1 MARLTERLPKNA
13 PGEFYV
19 DRSCIDCDTCRRVA
33 PAVFSEGE
41 SFSYV
46 HRQPASES
54 DRQRA
59 LMALLAC
66 PTASIGTEPRRSA
79 RSAVDLFPERIDGE
93 VYFCGFTAEES
104 FGAWSYLVRRA
115 PLRGNVLV
123 DSPRAATPLLS
134 RLGEWGG
141 ARLMF
146 LTHRDDVA
154 DHEVFRRRFGCERI
168 LHRDDITSSTRSVE
182 RPIDGLD
189 PVRIDD
195 DLLAIPVPGHT
206 RGHMVL
212 LYGETYLFTGDHLAW
227 SPGRH
232 GLHAFRDACWY
243 SWREQTR
250 SMERLLDH
258 RFEWV
263 LPGHGWRYHAASAA
277 AMRIEVERCVA
288 WMRSVA

>member
-1 MARLTERLPKNA
+1 LRLPENA
-13 PGEFYV
+13 PGPLFV
-19 DRSCIDCDTCRRVA
+19 DQTCIDCDTCRQMA
-33 PAVFSEGE
+33 PEIYGE
-41 SFSYV
+41 SRGFSYV
-46 HRQPASES
+46 MRQPES
-54 DRQRA
+54 AGEKLRA
-59 LMALLAC
+59 VQALVAC
-66 PTASIGTEPRRSA
+66 PTASIGGAKGAEAKEALAT
-79 RSAVDLFPERIDGE
+79 FPQWIDGP
-93 VYFCGFTAEES
+93 VYDCGLRAESS
-104 FGAWSYLVRRA
+104 FGATSYLV
-115 PLRGNVLV
+115 LRPGGNLMI
-123 DSPRAATPLLS
+123 DSPRAAGPLLDRIDALGGV
-134 RLGEWGG
+134 RL
-141 ARLMF
+141 LF

-154 DHEVFRRRFGCERI
+154 DHEVFRRRLGCERI

-227 SPGRH
+227 SPGRR

-263 LPGHGWRYHAASAA
+263 LPGHGWRYHAPSAA

-288 WMRSVA
+288 WMRGAA